1 MAELITKSACE
12 IVSLLKAGEISIE
25 DTLVALAER
34 IEQVDTEINALPTL
48 CFERAREAARQDDRR
63 GTVLA
68 GIPVAIK
75 DLTDV
80 GGVRTTY
87 GSTLYQDH
95 VRHVRRLLQLFL
107 SEKILPPGYGKNL
120 ARLLL

>member
-48 CFERAREAARQDDRR
+48 CFERAREAARQDSRSR
-63 GTVLA
+63 IQFISHEMHCAAVMR
-68 GIPVAIK
+68 IP
-75 DLTDV
+75 
-80 GGVRTTY
+80 
-87 GSTLYQDH
+87 S
-95 VRHVRRLLQLFL
+95 LQ
-107 SEKILPPGYGKNL
+107 
-120 ARLLL
+120 